1 MESLRSS
8 RPQWQCS
15 LRSCGDT
22 YNGHQQAW
30 TWVYSGGL
38 WESAPC
44 QAADGTGDLGHALQA
59 GGRGS
64 SPLAPPPSA
73 PMTSQVSDLTSRASP
88 SPVSLGLIL
97 AVPACSLAWDL
108 R

>member
-1 MESLRSS
+1 VTPTTDTNKPGRGCTQVDSGRALHA
-8 RPQWQCS
+8 RP
-15 LRSCGDT
+15 
-22 YNGHQQAW
+22 W
-30 TWVYSGGL
+30 TVLEILAMLCKQGV
-38 WESAPC
+38 
-44 QAADGTGDLGHALQA
+44 
-59 GGRGS
+59 GGRV
-64 SPLAPPPSA
+64 PLAPPPSA